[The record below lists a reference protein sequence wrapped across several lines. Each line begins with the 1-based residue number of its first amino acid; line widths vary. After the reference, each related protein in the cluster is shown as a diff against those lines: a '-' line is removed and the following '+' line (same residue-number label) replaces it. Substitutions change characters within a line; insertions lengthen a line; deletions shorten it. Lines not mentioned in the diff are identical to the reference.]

1 MPALKMNA
9 RVQLAV
15 RQAECEDC
23 RMCADAQGMD
33 RCVTASG
40 SHTARVM
47 VVGKKPWGE
56 KQHREIL
63 TYLIRA
69 GFHERDLVFT
79 SATKCRTWETEPNRS
94 DIKSCRQ
101 YLRREI
107 DFIRPRWVLALG
119 NEAMLA
125 LTGKSG
131 IMKHRGITYPT
142 TLGSDHKP
150 NVISSISPAM
160 VYRNPG
166 QKAGFEADML
176 YFYKMV
182 MGRDVESEAKP
193 KQYFVLDTKEK
204 LKRGVQIIR
213 TAHGVSFDIEST
225 GFDEF
230 DVTARI
236 VCISFTVWG
245 EDDDEPIAS
254 MSLPL
259 YHPESPWRRQWRH
272 VVRVFYKAVL
282 SREKRIAHNG
292 KFDCRWL
299 RQFGWKDI
307 DLTFDTMLAAH
318 TLDENRPKGLEPLS
332 RSLLNTPPWKIDTSN
347 LVDEPLAKV
356 LDYCARDTWQTARL
370 YFLFKEQFRKP
381 ENARKTRLF
390 ARLMMPAANEFI
402 AVERA
407 GVWVDRQ
414 ALNTNWRIAEQELK
428 AINDQLRAYVP
439 NDHPFVKK
447 YKTGRPDDIEGPIN
461 FGPSNFLRWFV
472 FKHLHMPVLA
482 RGKTKDN
489 GDPGSPSLAEE
500 VMLQLKGRHPAID
513 LLLARTKWY
522 KYTTAFFS
530 AYSEQLDPQSRIHT
544 NFKVTGTVTGR
555 LSSGKADADKVTS
568 RKQVRGVNLQQV
580 PRDNAVRGIFG
591 APPGSSFV
599 EFDYS
604 QVELR
609 IAAHLSQEKTMLNL
623 YAQGADIHM
632 AMAMRLTGK
641 PQSEVSKHERKMA
654 KAVNFGFL
662 YGMGWAKFIKTALNN
677 YELVV
682 SEQDARAARV
692 AFFAQFPGLLPWHAR
707 QRALA
712 AKYKRVETPLGR
724 VRHLPDID
732 SPDQGVRAEA
742 ERQAIN
748 SPVQGLASDLALLSF
763 VLVSRK
769 LREQGFKAHAIGTV
783 HDAINFEAPNEELAR
798 MLPLVKDTMENLP
811 LRKFFGIKLDV
822 PIIADAKIGRRW
834 GGATE
839 VPEEVIYDEPALR
852 MWLRDHFREES
863 ISVG

>member
-1 MPALKMNA
+1 MPSAPPKMNA
-9 RVQLAV
+9 RIQLAV

-23 RMCADAQGMD
+23 RLCSDAQGVD
-33 RCVTASG
+33 RCVTATG
-40 SHTARVM
+40 SNNAQVM
-47 VVGKKPWGE
+47 IVGKKPWGE
-56 KQHREIL
+56 RQITEIS
-63 TYLIRA
+63 TYLTRA
-69 GFHERDLVFT
+69 GFNVNELIFT
-79 SATKCRTWETEPNRS
+79 SATKCRTWETEPNRT
-94 DIKSCRQ
+94 DIKACRQ

-107 DFIRPRWVLALG
+107 DFIRPKWILALG
-119 NEAMLA
+119 NEAMLS

-131 IMKHRGITYPT
+131 IMKHRGHTYPT
-142 TLGSDHKP
+142 TIGSDHKA
-150 NVISSISPAM
+150 NVIPTISPAM

-166 QKAGFEADML
+166 QKVGFEADML
-176 YFYKMV
+176 YFHNLV
-182 MGRDVESEAKP
+182 RGHDVEAAAKP
-193 KQYFVLDTKEK
+193 RNYVVLDTREK
-204 LKRGVQIIR
+204 LKQGVQSIR
-213 TAHGVSFDIEST
+213 LAHGVSFDIEST

-230 DVTARI
+230 LPDARV
-236 VCISFTVWG
+236 VCISFTLWG
-245 EDDDEPIAS
+245 EDDDAPIGS

-259 YHPESPWRRQWRH
+259 YHPDSPWKRQWRK
-272 VVRVFYKAVL
+272 VLQLFYRAVQ
-282 SREKRIAHNG
+282 SRPKRIAHNG

-299 RQFGWKDI
+299 RQFGWTDA

-318 TLDENRPKGLEPLS
+318 TLDENRPKGLKPLS
-332 RSLLNTPPWKIDTSN
+332 QSLLGCPPWAIETHDLLNSP
-347 LVDEPLAKV
+347 LDEV
-356 LDYCARDTWQTARL
+356 LDYCARDTWNAARL
-370 YFLFKEQFRKP
+370 YFLFREQFHQP
-381 ENARKTRLF
+381 ENARKARLF
-390 ARLMMPAANEFI
+390 SRLMMPAANEFI
-402 AVERA
+402 GVERA
-407 GVWVDRQ
+407 GVWVDREK
-414 ALNTNWRIAEQELK
+414 LHTNWRIAEMEL
-428 AINDQLRAYVP
+428 ANINEQLRAYVP
-439 NDHPFVKK
+439 DDHPFVKT

-472 FKHLHMPVLA
+472 FEHLEMPVLA
-482 RGKTKDN
+482 RGKKKDN

-530 AYSEQLDPQSRIHT
+530 AYSEQLDDNNRIHT

-568 RKQVRGVNLQQV
+568 RKQIRGVNLQQV

-609 IAAHLSQEKTMLNL
+609 IAAHLSQERTMLNL
-623 YAQGADIHM
+623 YANGADIHM
-632 AMAMRLTGK
+632 TMAMSLTGK
-641 PQSEVSKHERKMA
+641 PKSEVSKHERKMA

-682 SEQDARAARV
+682 NEEEAKAARV

-712 AKYKRVETPLGR
+712 TKYKRVETPLGR

-763 VLVSRK
+763 VRVSRE
-769 LREQGFKAHAIGTV
+769 LRRRGLTTHAIGTV
-783 HDAINFEAPNEELAR
+783 HDAINFEAPNHELAEV
-798 MLPLVKDTMENLP
+798 LPLVKDIMENLP
-811 LRKFFGIKLDV
+811 LEKLFGIRLDV
-822 PIIADAKIGRRW
+822 PIIADCKVGTRW
-834 GGATE
+834 GGAQE
-839 VPEEVIYDEPALR
+839 LAEDQVYNFDLSMLEEA
-852 MWLRDHFREES
+852 S
-863 ISVG
+863 